1 MLIGN
6 SAVRI
11 LLFFFVIVLLGI
23 AQASLASYL
32 DRPEARALIDDLV
45 NEYQLDRSGLE
56 AALASAEHRKSVID
70 AISRPAERRLE
81 WYEYREIFLQPL
93 RVRRGVQFWKNNA
106 EALARAESEFG
117 VPPEVIAAII
127 GVETDYGRVMG
138 SFKALDAL
146 ATLAFDYPPRSDF
159 FRKEL
164 GQLLV
169 LVSEEGGEIEDFMG
183 SYAGALGMAQF
194 MPSSFRAYAIDFTG
208 DNRRDIW
215 TNADDAIGSVANY
228 LAVHGWRRGDPVIMP
243 VALTDGID
251 IELLRFE
258 GEFKDAPTRAELEQH
273 GVVFEDSEWEPID
286 ASEQVMLTSFELE
299 SGLVPFAGLNNFY
312 VITRYNRSHMY
323 AMAVHQLSGMVK
335 KALDD

>member
-11 LLFFFVIVLLGI
+11 LHLFFVIVLLGI
-23 AQASLASYL
+23 AQASNGNYL
-32 DRPEARALIDDLV
+32 DRPEARVLIDELV
-45 NEYQLDRSGLE
+45 DQYRLDRSVLE
-56 AALASAEHRKSVID
+56 AALARAEHRKSVIE

-93 RVRRGVQFWKNNA
+93 RVRRGVQFWKDNA

-286 ASEQVMLTSFELE
+286 ASEQVMLTSFEFE

-335 KALDD
+335 KALED